1 MVPIV
6 VAEGT
11 DPVPRHIAFAPFV
24 GFSKEVRRTDFLVER
39 PPREVLDRAET
50 HLWLRGFSA
59 SLSERTDT
67 AALFARTRAPR
78 RGVLKTLLN
87 ALVGAALTPVQE
99 MRLLASEAGEGRTR
113 LTVLESRQGEGS
125 EEWAH
130 AETEL
135 ERWVVEELGGTGW
148 PLEFPR
154 NG

>member
-1 MVPIV
+1 M
-6 VAEGT
+6 GSK
-11 DPVPRHIAFAPFV
+11 PRASGPRSACIAFPPFV

-50 HLWLRGFSA
+50 HLWLRGFRA

-67 AALFARTRAPR
+67 AALFARTHAPR
-78 RGVLKTLLN
+78 RGLLKRLLN
-87 ALVGAALTPVQE
+87 ALVGAAPTPVQKI
-99 MRLLASEAGEGRTR
+99 RLLASEAGEGRTR
-113 LTVLESRQGEGS
+113 LTVLESRRGEGP

-135 ERWVVEELGGTGW
+135 ERWVVEELGGMGW